1 MRTFASLMA
10 SIVVSLGLAAP
21 AAPAAAAGA
30 IGAATN
36 STFALHANTLTI
48 TVPASSNLGNGT
60 HGNSLSAILG
70 TITVED
76 GRNGSMTWTA
86 TVTSTN
92 FTTGGG
98 SAGETITKGNVSY
111 WSGPTTFSSGGGS
124 RFPGQLTPADK
135 VPLSSPVTA
144 FRGTK
149 APLATVTSWQP
160 TLVVSVPIAA
170 VLGRY
175 TGVITHTVT

>member
-10 SIVVSLGLAAP
+10 SIVVSLGLGAP
-21 AAPAAAAGA
+21 AMPVAAAGV

-48 TVPASSNLGNGT
+48 TVPASANLGNGT
-60 HGNSLSAILG
+60 HGNQRSASMG

-76 GRNGSMTWTA
+76 GRNGSMSWTA

-92 FTTGGG
+92 FTTGAG
-98 SAGETITKGNVSY
+98 SAGETITKGNVAY
-111 WSGPTTFSSGGGS
+111 WSGQPTVSTGGGS
-124 RFPGQLTPADK
+124 RFPGQSTAADK
-135 VPLSSPVTA
+135 VPLSSPVVA

-149 APLATVTSWQP
+149 APLATVTGWQP
-160 TLVVSVPIAA
+160 TLVISVPIAA
-170 VLGRY
+170 VLGHY

>member
-10 SIVVSLGLAAP
+10 SIVVSLGLGAP

-48 TVPASSNLGNGT
+48 TVPASSNLGNGSQ
-60 HGNSLSAILG
+60 GNTLSATLG
-70 TITVED
+70 TITVDD
-76 GRNGSMTWTA
+76 GRNGSMTWTT

-98 SAGETITKGNVSY
+98 SAGETITKGNISY
-111 WSGPTTFSSGGGS
+111 WSGPATGQSGGGS
-124 RFPGQLTPADK
+124 RFPGQLTAADK

-149 APLATVTSWQP
+149 SPLATSTSWQP
-160 TLVVSVPIAA
+160 KLVISVPIAA
-170 VLGRY
+170 VLGHY